1 MKRIAAV
8 IIDTY
13 EDKLLPKL
21 AIDKTLEC
29 NSISKVYTFSD
40 TPFYDGAHFIEIP
53 KIASAK
59 DYEKIVLQDLV
70 RVVNEDLL
78 VIQWDGFVL
87 NPKKWTDDFL
97 NYDYIGAPTFFD
109 NKLFVGNGGFS
120 LRSLRLMEQISDL
133 HTQKSWEKGDLPED
147 ILIAIKYRDELERRG
162 IKFAPLEVAKEFSYQ
177 EGDLDNSDNIFGFH
191 SPWCFPLLFSEH
203 SLLPIVKLIV
213 ERITGFEI
221 LIIFL
226 ENCRIK
232 NYLNLL
238 IQSINAI
245 EAIPSLVHTID
256 ERLKSDH
263 GTWPQRFINVMKAI

>member
-109 NKLFVGNGGFS
+109 EASFIMNGGFS
-120 LRSLRLMEQISDL
+120 FRSLKLMETFAMFQDSF
-133 HTQKSWEKGDLPED
+133 KGGTESIPED
-147 ILIAIKYRDELERRG
+147 ILISRDHKVDLERLG
-162 IKFAPLEVAKEFSYQ
+162 VKFAPLEVAERFSYQ
-177 EGDLDNSDNIFGFH
+177 EGLIDNFNNIFGFH
-191 SPWCFPLLFSEH
+191 SPWNFPLLFEEK
-203 SLLPIVKLIV
+203 SLLQISKKII
-213 ERITGFEI
+213 ERIIGFEI
-221 LIIFL
+221 LTIFL
-226 ENCRIK
+226 ENCRYK
-232 NYLNLL
+232 NYFELFSD
-238 IQSINAI
+238 SINSI
-245 EAIPSLVHTID
+245 EAIPTLVHIID
-256 ERLKSDH
+256 ERLKMDNGIWS
-263 GTWPQRFINVMKAI
+263 QRFINVMKGI